1 MSTSGT
7 KITGSNM
14 ELLPDN
20 AELNAPAPAGAVRSN
35 AGVDEAGRI
44 VAEVEALPLT
54 PLHRLARVI
63 VGSATF
69 FDGFDVLAIA
79 AALPVLIKLW
89 SLSPEQ
95 VGIIIS
101 VGYLGQLI
109 GSLGFSYL
117 ADKFGRLRCASLSVA
132 LFAFG
137 SLACA
142 FASGPASLMAYRFI
156 QGLGL
161 GGELPV
167 AATYINELAKT
178 EHRGRFVLFYELI
191 FPIGL
196 FAASLVGMWVVPN
209 IGWQAMFFLGALPAF
224 IALCMRRF
232 LPESPRWLASKGR
245 FREADAALDR
255 FRKSGGSAH
264 TARQPAIAQ
273 QAHQPV
279 VRQEQP
285 ATWRSLFRPPLLR
298 RTFVLVSLW
307 FAGGFVTAGV
317 TAWMPTI
324 YREVLHVDLATAL
337 KYGTYTSLAGIV
349 GSAFCAIAID
359 RFGRRRWMTVTWLCT
374 GLAMLAPI
382 VFAPMTAAMT
392 AFCISM
398 AFGFAA
404 AAFIGCYV
412 YTPELYP
419 TRIRTFGVGVSSA
432 MLRLASIICPSMIG
446 WFVARGTLSTSYVA
460 IAGVAFFAA
469 LAVGLFGEE
478 TTGRT
483 LEDTSS
489 VPQPDQAA

>member
-7 KITGSNM
+7 EITGSGM
-14 ELLPDN
+14 DGLPGHGGSS
-20 AELNAPAPAGAVRSN
+20 GAAHDSVWRTTTEQS
-35 AGVDEAGRI
+35 EAARI

-79 AALPVLIKLW
+79 AAMPVLIKLW

-95 VGIIIS
+95 VGLIIS
-101 VGYLGQLI
+101 IGYLGQLI
-109 GSLGFSYL
+109 GSLCFSHL

-132 LFAFG
+132 LFALG

-142 FASGPASLMAYRFI
+142 FAGSPMSLMAYRFI

-167 AATYINELAKT
+167 AATYINELAKS

-196 FAASLVGMWVVPN
+196 FAASLAGMWVVPHL
-209 IGWQAMFFLGALPAF
+209 GWQTMFFLGALPAL

-245 FREADAALDR
+245 FHEADAALER
-255 FRKSGGSAH
+255 FRKYARAAGANGQPASLETRH
-264 TARQPAIAQ
+264 KTVARQEP
-273 QAHQPV
+273 
-279 VRQEQP
+279 P
-285 ATWRSLFRPPLLR
+285 ATWQSLFRPPLLR

-317 TAWMPTI
+317 TSWMPTI
-324 YREVLHVDLATAL
+324 YREVFHIDLATAL

-349 GSAFCAIAID
+349 GSAMCALAID
-359 RFGRRRWMTVTWLCT
+359 RFGRRLWMTMTWICA
-374 GLAMLAPI
+374 GFAMLAP
-382 VFAPMTAAMT
+382 VLFAPMTPATT
-392 AFCISM
+392 AFCMSL
-398 AFGFAA
+398 AFGFTA

-419 TRIRTFGVGVSSA
+419 TGIRTFGVGVSSA

-446 WFVARGTLSTSYVA
+446 WFVARGSLSTSYVV
-460 IAGVAFFAA
+460 IAGVAFAAA

-483 LEDTSS
+483 LEDASS
-489 VPQPDQAA
+489 TPQ